1 MTVDWSLDEENALVV
16 RYERSLQALALQN
29 GQAISDALARS
40 IAVGQA
46 LATLHLRA
54 ANEAIMEI
62 AKDRRHGPRAEVMAF
77 ADAMELKLKK
87 KEPEYGRRGWTDME
101 PEAFR
106 ATLDA
111 HVAKLWARY
120 SEGKGPDQMLSDA
133 ADIANLAMIIA
144 LTGRES
150 HAKDIARAQEP

>member
-1 MTVDWSLDEENALVV
+1 MAVDWSVDEENLLVV

-29 GQAISDALARS
+29 GQAMNDALARS

-62 AKDRRHGPRAEVMAF
+62 AKADRHGPRAEVTAF
-77 ADAMELKLKK
+77 AEAMELKLKK
-87 KEPEYGRRGWTDME
+87 KEPEYGRRGWTGMA

-111 HVAKLWARY
+111 HVAKLWARHA
-120 SEGKGPDQMLSDA
+120 EGKGPDQLLSDA

-144 LTGRES
+144 LTGRETQGP
-150 HAKDIARAQEP
+150 KT